1 MTTNNLC
8 AVTGAFS
15 YTGKYITRR
24 LLAQGQQVI
33 TLTGHPDRPNE
44 FGDRVKAYPFQFDDP
59 ARLADYLRGV
69 DTLYNT
75 YWVRFDHGQKTFSL
89 AVKNTQTLF
98 QAAKEAGVR
107 RVVHVS
113 ITNPTL
119 DSRLPY
125 FQGKAVLEK
134 SLQESGL
141 SYAIIRPTVIFGD
154 EDILINNIAYLLRRF
169 PIFTI
174 PGSGKYRLQPI
185 YVEDMAEL
193 CVQAGQSLKNL
204 SIDAVGPDI
213 FTFDELVTLT
223 AKRISSHTRILHLP
237 PAVALSLARFIG
249 LFVGDV
255 VLTQDEV
262 DGLMA
267 DLLISLNPP
276 TGSTHLADW
285 LTQHSTQVGSRYASE
300 LNRHYM
306 SRQNSAQ

>member
-15 YTGKYITRR
+15 YTGKYITRH
-24 LLAQGQQVI
+24 LLAQGKSII
-33 TLTGHPDRPNE
+33 TLTGHPDRANE
-44 FGDRVKAYPFQFDDP
+44 FGDQVKPIPYTFDDP
-59 ARLADYLRGV
+59 SRLADNLCGV

-89 AVKNTQTLF
+89 AVENTKILF
-98 QAAKEAGVR
+98 QAAREAGVR
-107 RVVHVS
+107 RVVQVS

-119 DSRLPY
+119 DSPLPY

-169 PIFTI
+169 PFFAV

-185 YVEDMAEL
+185 YVEDMAAL
-193 CVQAGQSLKNL
+193 CVQAGRSSENILV
-204 SIDAVGPDI
+204 DAVGPDT
-213 FTFDELVTLT
+213 FTFDQLVKLVARRTGS
-223 AKRISSHTRILHLP
+223 RSIILHLP
-237 PAVALSLARFIG
+237 PAIALSLARFIG
-249 LFVGDV
+249 LFVRDV

-267 DLLISLNPP
+267 DLLISPNPP
-276 TGSTHLADW
+276 TGNTHLADW
-285 LTQHSTQVGSRYASE
+285 LDQHSTQVGSRYASE
-300 LNRHYM
+300 LNRHYLGLH
-306 SRQNSAQ
+306 SSP